1 MNKIKEIKILN
12 SKICENK
19 RKIKIKNI
27 NSKQIDDIILLLKR
41 NYNSNTYIKN
51 NTFSENILLSV
62 MDLKYT
68 FEKSQLVNLF
78 FEGLYKI
85 LKISNYTDYNGLL
98 KKFIELIDSKNDL
111 INMKNKYNYL
121 LKEKKKYF
129 NYINSLLTKFQ
140 ISEISELYNFVKN
153 MNIKN
158 IRESNTF
165 EKIKVNLMKDL
176 VKKKPKFLSKN
187 ENHKTSNSEHKKII
201 DIQNYFRCS
210 KSISNFHGLKNR
222 VNSYKQ
228 ENKLN
233 SNKSY
238 NIKYKNNNSSK
249 YVMVSN
255 GKDKI
260 IKVNKK
266 KKKENIQK
274 NLFDKI
280 KNIKINKFNDL
291 DRNNISGN
299 LWLSFPY
306 K

>member
-1 MNKIKEIKILN
+1 M
-12 SKICENK
+12 
-19 RKIKIKNI
+19 
-27 NSKQIDDIILLLKR
+27 
-41 NYNSNTYIKN
+41 
-51 NTFSENILLSV
+51 
-62 MDLKYT
+62 
-68 FEKSQLVNLF
+68 
-78 FEGLYKI
+78 I
-85 LKISNYTDYNGLL
+85 LKLSNYTDYNGIL

-111 INMKNKYNYL
+111 INMKNKYNYS
-121 LKEKKKYF
+121 LKEKEKYF